1 MIHQLAR
8 FVIKSAFSRTNDQAM
23 ASEAERSITQYREE
37 SQMDWEE
44 QAGVVEMKF

>member
-1 MIHQLAR
+1 MKRSFLQEWIETSGLR
-8 FVIKSAFSRTNDQAM
+8 LWMRVK
-23 ASEAERSITQYREE
+23 AERSITQYREE